1 MTGRAKTA
9 SGGETPENEMVFF
22 ESILVTGGAGF
33 IGSNFV
39 RHIAGAHPDC
49 RITVLDALTYAGNME
64 NIADLVDNG
73 RIRFIKGNICDAGT
87 ARDAMVGAEAVF
99 NFAAETHVD
108 RSIEEAG
115 SFIQTDVYGTYTLLT
130 LARERGVRRFVQI
143 STDEVYGSTE
153 GEGFTETSP
162 LKPGNPYSAS
172 KCGGD
177 LMCQAFANTY
187 QVPVVVTRS
196 SNNYGPYQH
205 VEKFI
210 PLFVTN
216 TMEGRDLPLYGDG
229 MHQRDWLYVEDNCR
243 GIETVAVAGEVGAV
257 YNIAAGHSQPNLRV
271 AELIV
276 EHIGETSSKIV
287 FIEDR
292 KGHDRMYKL
301 DAARARALGW
311 EPRVSFEDG
320 MKKTIE
326 WYQKNRAWWERVKS
340 GAFREYYQKH
350 YGERLE
356 KGSPKGR
363 PDKS

>member
-1 MTGRAKTA
+1 MA
-9 SGGETPENEMVFF
+9 FF
-22 ESILVTGGAGF
+22 KSILVTGGAGF

-39 RHIAGAHPDC
+39 RYIAGKHADC
-49 RITVLDALTYAGNME
+49 RVTVLDTLTYAGNLE
-64 NIADLVDNG
+64 NISDLIDGG
-73 RIRFIKGNICDAGT
+73 RITFVKGNICDPAV
-87 ARDAMVGAEAVF
+87 AKEAMTGAEAVF

-115 SFIQTDVYGTYTLLT
+115 SFIQTDVYGTYTLLSIAHD
-130 LARERGVRRFVQI
+130 LGVERFVQI

-177 LMCQAFANTY
+177 LMTLAFENTY
-187 QVPVVVTRS
+187 QTPVLITRS

-210 PLFVTN
+210 PLFITN
-216 TMEGRDLPLYGDG
+216 VVEGHDLPLYGDG

-243 GIETVAVAGEVGAV
+243 AIETVAVKGETGEV
-257 YNIAAGHSQPNLRV
+257 YNIAASHSQPNLHV
-271 AELIV
+271 AELIIESV
-276 EHIGETSSKIV
+276 GDSKSKIV

-301 DAARARALGW
+301 DAARTRALGW
-311 EPRVSFEDG
+311 EPEVSFDDG
-320 MKKTIE
+320 MRRTVE
-326 WYQKNRAWWERVKS
+326 WYLQNRGWWERVKS
-340 GAFREYYQKH
+340 GAFRDYYEQH
-350 YGERLE
+350 YRARLD
-356 KGSPKGR
+356 KGKTR
-363 PDKS
+363 DK